1 MCICQDS
8 VHFSCLILT
17 FYLILSMNYNFLWYP
32 VQSVRGS
39 TYASNINTEVYLG
52 LFPVVVEWN

>member
-1 MCICQDS
+1 
-8 VHFSCLILT
+8 
-17 FYLILSMNYNFLWYP
+17 MNYDFLWYP